1 MISVAAED
9 PVADQ
14 APAKQP
20 DEWVVHR
27 HRVIYGDTDAMGIV
41 YYANYLRFF
50 EIGRTEYVRA
60 RGGLY
65 RAMEADGLM
74 LPVTDVGAKYVASA
88 RYDDVLLIKTRV
100 EDLGHAT
107 LTFEYRLE
115 RAEDGELL
123 CKGFTRHACVNRAT
137 GRATRMPAHVRAW
150 LGVSTGASTG
160 PAAPG
165 A

>member
-1 MISVAAED
+1 MTAAD
-9 PVADQ
+9 HS
-14 APAKQP
+14 KQQQQ

-50 EIGRTEYVRA
+50 EVGRTEYVRA

-88 RYDDVLLIKTRV
+88 RYDDVLSIKTRV
-100 EDLGHAT
+100 QDLGHAT

-115 RAEDGELL
+115 RESDGELL

-137 GRATRMPAHVRAW
+137 GRATRMPPHVRAW
-150 LGVSTGASTG
+150 VS
-160 PAAPG
+160 PATPDA
-165 A
+165 

>member
-1 MISVAAED
+1 MV
-9 PVADQ
+9 
-14 APAKQP
+14 
-20 DEWVVHR
+20 DEANEQDAWVVHR

-74 LPVTDVGAKYVASA
+74 LPVIEVGAKYVASA
-88 RYDDVLLIKTRV
+88 RYDDVLAIKTRV
-100 EDLGHAT
+100 AELGHAT

-115 RAEDGELL
+115 RDGDGELL

-150 LGVSTGASTG
+150 VA
-160 PAAPG
+160 PATPG